1 MHSVL
6 LVIFAI
12 ASTSPCTNGCLATSS
27 YALKSHSAVKP
38 DLICCASQPL
48 VGEGQLGPT
57 GVYVPSSSFKTA
69 ELKSL
74 MAEQYE
80 MPPEEVEKAIEF
92 AESEEYVDIY
102 CFTYCITGGPMEPTA
117 FKVAGLQGMDKDAI
131 LQW

>member
-1 MHSVL
+1 MLSL
-6 LVIFAI
+6 QR
-12 ASTSPCTNGCLATSS
+12 ATSLLRV
-27 YALKSHSAVKP
+27 YKLNGV
-38 DLICCASQPL
+38 QPL

-57 GVYVPSSSFKTA
+57 GVYVPSSSFKTP
-69 ELKSL
+69 ELKAQ

-92 AESEEYVDIY
+92 AESEEFVDIY